1 MTPFAKSMIL
11 KAQDSIDTAKANLD
25 NPAQH
30 EIAGY
35 NLAQAVE
42 CMLKALLQLREVEIP
57 EGEDSHDLD
66 VLLSLLEEDNMV
78 QISSHADVV
87 ELTPYN
93 NARAHIDP
101 DDRLDLREWLG
112 YVEDLK
118 GLVKESV
125 T

>member
-25 NPAQH
+25 DPAQH
-30 EIAGY
+30 EVVGY

-42 CMLKALLQLREVEIP
+42 FMLKALLSCREVEVP
-57 EGEDSHDLD
+57 DEDSHDLD
-66 VLLSLLEEDNMV
+66 ALMALLEEDNMAA
-78 QISSHADVV
+78 ISSHADVV

-93 NARAHIDP
+93 DTRARIDA
-101 DDRLDLREWLG
+101 DERLDLKEYLG